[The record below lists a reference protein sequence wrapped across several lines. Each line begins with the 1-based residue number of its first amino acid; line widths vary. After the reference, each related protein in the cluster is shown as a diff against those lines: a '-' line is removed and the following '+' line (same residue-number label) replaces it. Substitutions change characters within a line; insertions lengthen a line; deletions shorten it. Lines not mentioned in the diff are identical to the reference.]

1 MRSCIAT
8 TSQRSF
14 PFQTPLPKQ
23 LKPIAVAAL
32 LLFVVAPVLWLSL
45 TACASRAAGKREAV
59 YLSRADT
66 SSALPRQ
73 YQIAV
78 TMEARNRLVQQ
89 IILSDLVFFQHE
101 VDRVAAGGWQPTQ
114 EDSAL
119 IKILAY
125 YMSAEIDL
133 FRLYLSQPDSAGAD
147 SLNFE
152 KDKK

>member
-23 LKPIAVAAL
+23 LKPISVAAL
-32 LLFVVAPVLWLSL
+32 LLFIVAPVLWLSIS
-45 TACASRAAGKREAV
+45 ACASHAVGKREV
-59 YLSRADT
+59 DYLVRSDT

-73 YQIAV
+73 YQIVV

-101 VDRVAAGGWQPTQ
+101 VDRVAAGGWHPTQ

-133 FRLYLSQPDSAGAD
+133 FRLYLSQPESAGED

-152 KDKK
+152 EEK